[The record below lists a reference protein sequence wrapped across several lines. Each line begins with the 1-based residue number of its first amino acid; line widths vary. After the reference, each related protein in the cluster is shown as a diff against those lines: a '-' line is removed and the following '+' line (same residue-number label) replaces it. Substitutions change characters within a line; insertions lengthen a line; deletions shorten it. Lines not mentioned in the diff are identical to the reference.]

1 MKNSAQIILF
11 FFISAVIGI
20 AALYVFFSLDIAQW
34 NMVQAARLQV
44 AERQAVRDQ
53 IANLLSQFRE
63 RVAQFENLDQQITLI
78 DHALPSSMNIPELLT
93 TIETIATKNHVSLDQ
108 ITFTAVSQLQ
118 QPAFTGTSRP
128 AAQQT
133 KPFEIVVS
141 MTVSGGYSAIKDFI
155 TMLESEVRL
164 IDTTALTMTP
174 ASDSSKPA
182 QFSLHIDATTYY
194 TSQPTFTLP

>member
-34 NMVQAARLQV
+34 NTVQAARLQV

-78 DHALPSSMNIPELLT
+78 DSALPSSMNIPELLAT
-93 TIETIATKNHVSLDQ
+93 LETIATKNQVSLDQ
-108 ITFTAVSQLQ
+108 VTFTAVTQSQ
-118 QPAFTGTSRP
+118 QPTFAGMPRQS
-128 AAQQT
+128 AQQA
-133 KPFEIVVS
+133 KPLEIAVS

-155 TMLESEVRL
+155 VMIESEVRL

-174 ASDSSKPA
+174 ASDSSKPV
-182 QFSLHIDATTYY
+182 QFSLHIEATTYY
-194 TSQPTFTLP
+194 ISQPTFTLP